1 MATTATVGADESAE
15 AAPRSVNEGIAA
27 ALVERGVTDA
37 FGLMGDDT
45 CRLVSALVDLGVR
58 YHGARHENSAIA
70 MAAGY
75 SAASGRLGVA
85 VISRGPGA
93 TNGLTGAVNASN
105 GDASVLFITGEM
117 AVGRPPNTVR
127 LPDSKAFDAEAM
139 AVSCHLPKYTPSSA
153 AAVWS
158 TTHEAI
164 TAASQGR
171 TVWLSIPM
179 DVFQADLA
187 GPSDPWPVTP
197 PGPEPTAGR
206 PESVAAAVALLERH
220 RRILI
225 IAGAGAWYSGARDA
239 LVDLADRLGAVLVTT
254 LRGKDMFCGHP
265 FNLGIIGS
273 FSHSAG
279 RRVIEQ
285 ADCVLVFG
293 ASLNRYTTSDGAGLP
308 AAPVIQVD
316 AHRDRIGRFHW
327 ADVAI
332 VGDARLV
339 AEQLAQA
346 LPARVAAE
354 TPLRSDAIRSLLER
368 FDPADDFEPA
378 RTQHTLDPRT
388 LLCALDSLLPADR
401 AVVTDNGN
409 FFGFVPTYLSVPSP
423 DRFKLSSDFAVIG
436 LGFGTAVGTVVGRP
450 ETVTVLV
457 IGDGGLLMSLG
468 ELESLARLDLPLVVV
483 VMNDCAYGAERH
495 FLELRNFSGRTA
507 MSPDADFA
515 SLAEVFGIEA
525 HTVRSVAD
533 LEAVAP
539 RLQQPSGPVLIDC
552 KVTPTVV
559 APFLSEM
566 GR

>member
-1 MATTATVGADESAE
+1 MATSAAVTAGERARI
-15 AAPRSVNEGIAA
+15 APRSVNEGIAA

-45 CRLVSALVDLGVR
+45 CRLVSALIDRGVR

-75 SAASGRLGVA
+75 SAAAGRLGVA

-93 TNGLTGAVNASN
+93 TNGVTAAVNASN

-117 AVGRPPNTVR
+117 AVGRAANTVR
-127 LPDSKAFDAEAM
+127 LPDSKAFAAEAL
-139 AVSCHLPKYTPSSA
+139 ASACGLPKYTPTSA

-158 TTHEAI
+158 TTHEAV
-164 TAASQGR
+164 TAASHGR

-179 DVFQADLA
+179 DVFQSDLA
-187 GPSDPWPVTP
+187 GPVAPWSAVPSDPAPAP
-197 PGPEPTAGR
+197 AR
-206 PESVAAAVALLERH
+206 PESVTSAVAVLERH
-220 RRILI
+220 RRILV

-239 LVDLADRLGAVLVTT
+239 IVELADRLGAVLVTT
-254 LRGKDMFCGHP
+254 LRGKDMFRDHP
-265 FNLGIIGS
+265 FSLGIIGS

-293 ASLNRYTTSDGAGLP
+293 ASLNRFTTSDGAGLP
-308 AAPVIQVD
+308 AAPIIQVD
-316 AHRDRIGRFHW
+316 SRRERIGRFHW
-327 ADVAI
+327 ADVAV

-339 AEQLAQA
+339 AEQLCQA
-346 LPARVAAE
+346 LPARDAAE
-354 TPLRSDAIRSLLER
+354 TPLRGDAIRSILER
-368 FDPADDFEPA
+368 FDPADEFEPA
-378 RTQHTLDPRT
+378 PTQHTLDPRA
-388 LLCALDSLLPADR
+388 LLLALDSLLPPDR

-450 ETVTVLV
+450 DTVTVLV

-468 ELESLARLDLPLVVV
+468 ELESLARLALPLVVV

-495 FLELRNFSGRTA
+495 FLELRNFSGRAA

-515 SLAEVFGIEA
+515 SLAQVFGIEA
-525 HTVRSVAD
+525 HTVRTLAE

-539 RLQQPSGPVLIDC
+539 RLQQPSGPVLVDC

-566 GR
+566 GG